1 MKKLLLAT
9 LSISLAVS
17 VRAGDLHVG
26 ASAVPITPP
35 PGTPLAGYYDPREA
49 TGVLDDLY
57 SKALVI
63 EQDGVKVAVVVCDLL
78 TLPRPTITAARRL
91 IEEQTGIPGANVMI
105 AATHQHTGPVV
116 ARESARDRL
125 DGGASAAGLRY
136 TESLPALIAASVKE
150 ANAKLAPARLSA
162 ATGREENLSFNR
174 RFWMRDGTVSWNPR
188 KQHPDII
195 HPAGPIDPDV
205 GVLYFDTPQSKPVA
219 TFVNFALHPDTTGG
233 LGISADYPGVL
244 ARLLAEIKG
253 AEMVTVFA
261 NGACGN
267 INHRDIKWA
276 DAQKGVAE
284 ARRIGTALAGA
295 VAKTYPRLVPVAPA
309 ALQVRREI
317 VKLPLAEINADDIAK
332 AEEVMKRLGD
342 AKTTFMEKV
351 KAFQVLDVAARRGEP
366 LEVEVQVIALG
377 RDAAL
382 VSLPGEIFTELGL
395 AIKKASPFAHTMI
408 VELANGSIGYVP
420 NKSAYPEGNYEVVS
434 ARCAEGSGEMLM
446 AAAIKMLHEIH
457 SGKNN
462 H

>member
-1 MKKLLLAT
+1 
-9 LSISLAVS
+9 
-17 VRAGDLHVG
+17 
-26 ASAVPITPP
+26 
-35 PGTPLAGYYDPREA
+35 
-49 TGVLDDLY
+49 
-57 SKALVI
+57 
-63 EQDGVKVAVVVCDLL
+63 
-78 TLPRPTITAARRL
+78 
-91 IEEQTGIPGANVMI
+91 
-105 AATHQHTGPVV
+105 
-116 ARESARDRL
+116 
-125 DGGASAAGLRY
+125 
-136 TESLPALIAASVKE
+136 
-150 ANAKLAPARLSA
+150 
-162 ATGREENLSFNR
+162 
-174 RFWMRDGTVSWNPR
+174 
-188 KQHPDII
+188 
-195 HPAGPIDPDV
+195 
-205 GVLYFDTPQSKPVA
+205 
-219 TFVNFALHPDTTGG
+219 
-233 LGISADYPGVL
+233 
-244 ARLLAEIKG
+244 
-253 AEMVTVFA
+253 VTVFA

-295 VAKTYPRLVPVAPA
+295 VAKTYPRLAPAAPA